1 MRYSYDPGVVSVEV
15 TTETE
20 LAEGERVIRHTTEPL
35 MGFIVRDNR
44 RAVDVATVIHRDDAE
59 LITDALNKMRAG

>member
-1 MRYSYDPGVVSVEV
+1 MRYSYDPGVVSIEV
-15 TTETE
+15 TT
-20 LAEGERVIRHTTEPL
+20 EGERVIRHTTEPL

-44 RAVDVATVIHRDDAE
+44 RAVDAATVIHRDDAE